1 MSTAKKKSRTTSN
14 VYGTAVQSTAKRG
27 QLLNLSKDIEKSPR
41 TEKGKQT
48 TEKDVAGEV
57 VELGRITAA
66 VLLLV

>member
-1 MSTAKKKSRTTSN
+1 M
-14 VYGTAVQSTAKRG
+14 QSTAKRG
-27 QLLNLSKDIEKSPR
+27 QLLNLSKDIEKSPQ
-41 TEKGKQT
+41 TEEGKQT